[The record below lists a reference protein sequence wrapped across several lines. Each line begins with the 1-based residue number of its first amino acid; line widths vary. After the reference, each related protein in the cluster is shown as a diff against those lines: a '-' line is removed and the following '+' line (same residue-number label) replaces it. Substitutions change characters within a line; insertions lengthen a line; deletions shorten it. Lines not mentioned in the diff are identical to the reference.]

1 MQLKI
6 YHDVPESESAYK
18 TFQKDK
24 VLTRLQAID
33 EQARTQGL
41 ASLDAAKEPLIGLG
55 MEQSADGGVTKN
67 SYGHFH
73 LSWLAQEHPEWPAEI
88 QAEIAAIR
96 ERIQKTHGAPL
107 KFLIWAGMGG
117 SAEDKT
123 LYEKAGL
130 LKKGPKLY
138 VLDSTDPAKLKNILA
153 EMTAR
158 SGLSIK
164 EVLKRTLIVAQA
176 LGMTSYEPVVNLQ
189 ILTAL
194 FEKYKLDAKPNFLYM
209 TLPGS
214 ILDQFAGPRGYT
226 RVPLQLDEGN
236 STSGRHSSPLTR
248 GSLYPLALAK
258 ADLNAWMEGTFLGGE
273 DIETALR
280 LASFLD
286 VQGKAGRDK
295 ITLLLGKPI
304 AGAGIWTKQNFEESL
319 GKSEELG
326 LKMVI
331 DEKPKLSNYRS
342 PKDKSQDRVM
352 LAVTV
357 KGSADGVVEKAALLR
372 RSGYPVA
379 TITLDKNATLSSYM
393 QFMHYVVFGLG
404 YLRRMNFVTQPGV
417 ELYKVITSRIHAD
430 ESQADWKAMA
440 GSPKQMKWRGGIT
453 LYFDKITELEAS
465 GKTAPEVYA
474 SLLKSAVQ
482 KHRMQYGELSF
493 FGDSR
498 YSKQG
503 QALRKVLDKAG
514 EVIFRGKL
522 KQPVDV
528 CEGPAMNHSFHE
540 MIIGHGKCLS
550 TVLLA
555 EKAEKLAGV
564 DYPADYHRAQFL
576 ATQMALAERGRDVV
590 AISLKDLEPATLK
603 SLGDFFAQVAASLKG
618 FNPLKCYHQ

>member
-24 VLTRLQAID
+24 VLTRLKAID
-33 EQARTQGL
+33 EQARTKGL
-41 ASLDAAKEPLIGLG
+41 ASLDAAKEPLIALG
-55 MEQSADGGVTKN
+55 MEQAGDGSVTKN

-73 LSWLAQEHPEWPAEI
+73 LSWLAQQNPEWPAKI
-88 QAEIAAIR
+88 QNEVAAIR
-96 ERIQKTHGAPL
+96 DRIQKTHGVPL

-123 LYEKAGL
+123 LYEKSGL
-130 LKKGPKLY
+130 LKKGPKLF
-138 VLDSTDPAKLKNILA
+138 VLDSTDPAKLKNILTA
-153 EMTAR
+153 MTEKT
-158 SGLSIK
+158 GLTIK
-164 EVLKRTLIVAQA
+164 DALKRTLIVAQA
-176 LGMTSYEPVVNLQ
+176 LGMTSYEPVVNLKM
-189 ILTAL
+189 LTAL
-194 FEKYKLDAKPNFLYM
+194 FEKHKLDAKPNFLYM

-214 ILDQFAGPRGYT
+214 ILDQYAGPRGYM
-226 RVPLQLDEGN
+226 RVPLQMDEGN

-258 ADLNAWMEGTFLGGE
+258 ADLKAWMAGTFLADE
-273 DIETALR
+273 DIDTALR

-304 AGAGIWTKQNFEESL
+304 AAAGIWTKQNFEESL
-319 GKSEELG
+319 GKSEDLG

-331 DEKPKLSNYRS
+331 DEKPKLSNYRA
-342 PKDKSQDRVM
+342 PKDKSQDRVI

-357 KGSADGVVEKAALLR
+357 KGSADGVAEKAALLR

-379 TITLDKNATLSSYM
+379 TITLGKNATLSSYM

-404 YLRRMNFVTQPGV
+404 YLRQMNFVTQPSV
-417 ELYKVITSRIHAD
+417 ELYKAITSRIHSD
-430 ESQADWKAMA
+430 ESQADWKAML
-440 GSPKQMKWRGGIT
+440 GSAKQMKWRGGVT
-453 LYFDKITELEAS
+453 LYFDKITQLDAS

-474 SLLKSAVQ
+474 SLLKSAIQ

-493 FGDSR
+493 FGDFR

-503 QALRKVLDKAG
+503 QALRKVMDKAG
-514 EVIFRGKL
+514 ESIFRGKL

-528 CEGPAMNHSFHE
+528 YEGPAMNHSFHE
-540 MIIGHGKCLS
+540 MIIGHGKCFS
-550 TVLLA
+550 TVLLS
-555 EKAEKLAGV
+555 EKVEKLVGV

-576 ATQMALAERGRDVV
+576 ATQMALAERGRDVL
-590 AISLKDLEPATLK
+590 AITLKDMEPASLKALD
-603 SLGDFFAQVAASLKG
+603 DFFVQVAASLKG

>member
-33 EQARTQGL
+33 EQARIKGL

-73 LSWLAQEHPEWPAEI
+73 LSWLARQHPEWPAKI
-88 QAEIAAIR
+88 QAEIAVIR

-138 VLDSTDPAKLKNILA
+138 VLDSTDPSKLKNILA
-153 EMTAR
+153 GMIGK

-189 ILTAL
+189 MLTAL

-214 ILDQFAGPRGYT
+214 ILDQFAGPRGFT

-258 ADLNAWMEGTFLGGE
+258 ADLKTWMEGTFLGGE

-295 ITLLLGKPI
+295 VTLLLSKPI

-319 GKSEELG
+319 GKSEDLG

-342 PKDKSQDRVM
+342 PKDKSQDRVI

-357 KGSADGVVEKAALLR
+357 KGSAGVAEKAALLR
-372 RSGYPVA
+372 RSSYPVA

-404 YLRRMNFVTQPGV
+404 YLRQMNFVTQPSV
-417 ELYKVITSRIHAD
+417 ELYKAITSRIHAD

-453 LYFDKITELEAS
+453 LYFDKITALEAS

-474 SLLKSAVQ
+474 SLLKSAIQ

-514 EVIFRGKL
+514 ETIFRGKL

-528 CEGPAMNHSFHE
+528 YEGPAMNHSFHE

-550 TVLLA
+550 TVLFS
-555 EKAEKLAGV
+555 EKAEKLVGV

>member
-18 TFQKDK
+18 TFQKEK
-24 VLTRLQAID
+24 VLTRLLAID
-33 EQARTQGL
+33 EQARTKGL

-55 MEQSADGGVTKN
+55 MEQAADGSVTKN

-73 LSWLAQEHPEWPAEI
+73 LSWLARQNPEWPAKI
-88 QAEIAAIR
+88 QAEITLVR

-153 EMTAR
+153 EMTEK
-158 SGLSIK
+158 SGLSLK

-194 FEKYKLDAKPNFLYM
+194 FEKHKLDAKSNFLYM

-226 RVPLQLDEGN
+226 RVPLQMDEGN

-258 ADLNAWMEGTFLGGE
+258 ADLKAWMEGTFLSGE
-273 DIETALR
+273 DVETAFR

-295 ITLLLGKPI
+295 VTLLLSKPI

-319 GKSEELG
+319 GKREDLG

-331 DEKPKLSNYRS
+331 DEKPKVSNYRS
-342 PKDKSQDRVM
+342 PKDKSQDRVI

-357 KGSADGVVEKAALLR
+357 KGSADGVAEKAALLR

-379 TITLDKNATLSSYM
+379 TVTLDKNANLSGYM

-404 YLRRMNFVTQPGV
+404 YLRQMNFITQPSV
-417 ELYKVITSRIHAD
+417 ELYKAITSRIHAD
-430 ESQADWKAMA
+430 ESQADWKTMLA
-440 GSPKQMKWRGGIT
+440 SPKQMKWRGCVT
-453 LYFDKITELEAS
+453 LYYDKAMALEAT
-465 GKTAPEVYA
+465 GKTAPQVYA
-474 SLLKSAVQ
+474 SLLKSAIQ

-503 QALRKVLDKAG
+503 QALRKVMDKAG
-514 EVIFRGKL
+514 ETIFRGKL

-528 CEGPAMNHSFHE
+528 YEGPAMNHSFHE

-550 TVLLA
+550 TVLLS
-555 EKAEKLAGV
+555 EKAEKLIGV

-576 ATQMALAERGRDVV
+576 ATPMALAERGRDVV
-590 AISLKDLEPATLK
+590 AITLKDLEPA
-603 SLGDFFAQVAASLKG
+603 SLNALTDFFAQVVVSLKG

>member
-24 VLTRLQAID
+24 VLIRLQAID
-33 EQARTQGL
+33 EQARIKGL

-73 LSWLAQEHPEWPAEI
+73 LSWLARQHPEWPAKI
-88 QAEIAAIR
+88 QAEIAVIR

-138 VLDSTDPAKLKNILA
+138 VLDSTDPSKLKNILA
-153 EMTAR
+153 GMIGK

-189 ILTAL
+189 MLTAL

-214 ILDQFAGPRGYT
+214 ILDQFAGPRGFT

-258 ADLNAWMEGTFLGGE
+258 ADLKTWMEGTFLGGE

-295 ITLLLGKPI
+295 VTLLLSKPI

-319 GKSEELG
+319 GKSEDLG

-342 PKDKSQDRVM
+342 PKDKSQDRVI

-357 KGSADGVVEKAALLR
+357 KGSAGVAEKAALLR
-372 RSGYPVA
+372 RSSYPVA

-404 YLRRMNFVTQPGV
+404 YLRQMNFVTQPSV
-417 ELYKVITSRIHAD
+417 ELYKAITSRIHAD

-453 LYFDKITELEAS
+453 LYFDKITALEAS

-474 SLLKSAVQ
+474 SLLKSAIQ

-514 EVIFRGKL
+514 ETIFRGKL

-528 CEGPAMNHSFHE
+528 YEGPAMNHSFHE

-550 TVLLA
+550 TVLFS
-555 EKAEKLAGV
+555 EKAEKLVGV